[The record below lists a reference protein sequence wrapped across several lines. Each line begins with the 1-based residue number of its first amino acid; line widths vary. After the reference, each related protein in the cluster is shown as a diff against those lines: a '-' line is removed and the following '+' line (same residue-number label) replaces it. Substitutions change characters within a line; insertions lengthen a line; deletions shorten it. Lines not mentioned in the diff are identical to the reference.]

1 MKILSKSFYLLAE
14 LTLKAVRFFII
25 SSQSEPTLEERDK
38 SNNIGKGIMQTIHN
52 NKVAAL
58 VSKQQ
63 FKGA

>member
-1 MKILSKSFYLLAE
+1 MAE